1 MKKKEI
7 SREERERQRLNRQI
21 NFLIMRKMWQN
32 IRGRAKKGSEGQTIY
47 AAFHMSRERYT
58 RIIRGEAVRFSRK
71 ELERLLRETGVRSE
85 IFEGKTAFE
94 FEAIS
99 RKEWQ
104 RLFDLREEDIKKA
117 RAYEKNLYAQMKKS
131 DVELLKNP
139 DLYYFAVYLKN
150 GKAAV
155 DRNIE
160 AELKDLIQQ
169 LNDMGLAQ
177 LEQCGLEVL
186 REYLRE
192 LERQKDIAGTL
203 LHYIELKQ

>member
-7 SREERERQRLNRQI
+7 SREEQERQRLNRQI

-131 DVELLKNP
+131 DAELLKNP

-160 AELKDLIQQ
+160 AELKNLIQQ

>member
-169 LNDMGLAQ
+169 LNDLGLAQ